1 MSLRKKRKQLIAAA
15 MVALMVM
22 GAAVPTAVSVAPTAF
37 AQEIDI
43 ATVESQTASVD
54 LETFWKNSEHTAV
67 LSQHSNRSVFPN
79 YFGNQLSAQ
88 SRKIYDAL
96 VKAYNNGNPSQAL
109 RTGQSIRVVMEEKSF
124 SNSTGVSS
132 FVNTASTY
140 LQYFNDAVAAF
151 DRDYPQVFWFRGGG
165 ATTFVAK
172 DGADIHGSYSVT
184 GGTYSV
190 GLDVTLE
197 LASSWTL
204 SGGRSL
210 TNDLATVNTALN
222 NLVKEANAGGSTRY
236 AKLLALHDWL
246 TENNIYNTNNAA
258 STQATISHSPIS
270 ALVRDER
277 TGANSLNP
285 VCEGYARAFKMVC
298 DKLEIPCVLVSG
310 RATSNGSSED
320 HMWNYVQMEDGK
332 WYAVDVTWDDPAFP
346 GNSSLNSGGEDHTY
360 FLVGS
365 NTAVSGSTTF
375 SNNHI
380 ASGSGFVSGRQS
392 TFAYPALSATAYQ
405 AGSHGNN
412 NGGNADS
419 NTVRLDTSSV
429 SMLTSGTYSFLVRG
443 NNNTGG
449 IAVTV
454 ENPSVASV
462 SLENANDSRGAKYR
476 VTALAPGE
484 TEIRVTYQG
493 QTASIKVKVT
503 ALKGSIT
510 LDTAQ
515 YTLAPGNMYT
525 IGAFIKDAN
534 GNPLSAAQIQNLV
547 ASGQLVVR
555 DSRTGSI
562 VDLVQLSTGNFRV
575 VGKKEGTT
583 YIIYEIGGTHASVRV
598 DVRKGA
604 QPGGS
609 AVRNTSYF
617 I

>member
-1 MSLRKKRKQLIAAA
+1 
-15 MVALMVM
+15 
-22 GAAVPTAVSVAPTAF
+22 
-37 AQEIDI
+37 
-43 ATVESQTASVD
+43 
-54 LETFWKNSEHTAV
+54 
-67 LSQHSNRSVFPN
+67 
-79 YFGNQLSAQ
+79 
-88 SRKIYDAL
+88 
-96 VKAYNNGNPSQAL
+96 
-109 RTGQSIRVVMEEKSF
+109 
-124 SNSTGVSS
+124 
-132 FVNTASTY
+132 
-140 LQYFNDAVAAF
+140 
-151 DRDYPQVFWFRGGG
+151 
-165 ATTFVAK
+165 
-172 DGADIHGSYSVT
+172 
-184 GGTYSV
+184 
-190 GLDVTLE
+190 
-197 LASSWTL
+197 
-204 SGGRSL
+204 
-210 TNDLATVNTALN
+210 
-222 NLVKEANAGGSTRY
+222 
-236 AKLLALHDWL
+236 
-246 TENNIYNTNNAA
+246 
-258 STQATISHSPIS
+258 
-270 ALVRDER
+270 
-277 TGANSLNP
+277 
-285 VCEGYARAFKMVC
+285 
-298 DKLEIPCVLVSG
+298 
-310 RATSNGSSED
+310 
-320 HMWNYVQMEDGK
+320 
-332 WYAVDVTWDDPAFP
+332 
-346 GNSSLNSGGEDHTY
+346 
-360 FLVGS
+360 
-365 NTAVSGSTTF
+365 
-375 SNNHI
+375 
-380 ASGSGFVSGRQS
+380 
-392 TFAYPALSATAYQ
+392 
-405 AGSHGNN
+405 
-412 NGGNADS
+412 
-419 NTVRLDTSSV
+419 
-429 SMLTSGTYSFLVRG
+429 MLTSGTYSFLVRG

-575 VGKKEGTT
+575 VGKNEGTT